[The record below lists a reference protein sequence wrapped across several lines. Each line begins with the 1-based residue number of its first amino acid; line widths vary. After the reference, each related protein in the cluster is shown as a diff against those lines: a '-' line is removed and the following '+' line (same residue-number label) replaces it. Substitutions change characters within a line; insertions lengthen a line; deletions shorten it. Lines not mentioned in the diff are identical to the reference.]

1 MADKSRRSDSSG
13 SSIQGRR
20 SRGAVAGMTR
30 ITVPLPEA
38 VLNQLDEQVRRD
50 ATNKAAFCSN
60 LIELIL
66 TSEGGKIL
74 QEASARK
81 DTPLLATLSDYLSL
95 MANVPTEEIEQLGLN
110 SQRHLDQMLVY
121 LLLVGLKVYKKR
133 LEREELD

>member
-1 MADKSRRSDSSG
+1 
-13 SSIQGRR
+13 
-20 SRGAVAGMTR
+20 MTR

-74 QEASARK
+74 REAAARK
-81 DTPLLATLSDYLSL
+81 DTPLLAILSDYLSL
-95 MANVPTEEIEQLGLN
+95 MANVPTEEIEQLGLD